1 MIYACK
7 AIKPTNSFE
16 FKKIKKCFDILIKY
30 FRIGHN
36 EKNGLGLDYGKIK
49 NKSYEYSRN

>member
-1 MIYACK
+1 MIYAPK

-36 EKNGLGLDYGKIK
+36 EKNGLGLTMGK
-49 NKSYEYSRN
+49 